1 MDNTNSPTS
10 FGGFKPAGQTVIA
23 FRCDEDMEH
32 ALQSLRRSSFPE
44 TSLTQYTP
52 DEMITQ
58 VGDDTHNAS
67 PLAPLGFELTIST
80 AHRVLAREGC
90 SFLVVDAP
98 KTEQAEHVALVAKAC
113 NAAAAQHYGHVI
125 TEALA
130 G

>member
-44 TSLTQYTP
+44 TSLTQCTP

-58 VGDDTHNAS
+58 V
-67 PLAPLGFELTIST
+67 APLGFDLTISAT
-80 AHRVLAREGC
+80 HRVLAHEGC
-90 SFLVVDAP
+90 SFLIVDAP